1 MGIIKKCVA
10 LQQITNYTNNMKH
23 LVLIFGLGMLAW
35 AGVQATEISQRHAA
49 QLADRFYSQRAALQ
63 GLRSAG
69 ASALAYTFQ
78 QEGTNAIYV
87 YNNEAQE
94 SFVLVAGDDRVAPIL
109 GYSDQ
114 CTFDYANLPINAK
127 AFFEQYAQEIASLRA
142 DEEEEE
148 AKPIMTFDTAVEP
161 LLKSKWGQQDPY
173 DLYTPAIEGQQ
184 TPSGCVA
191 TAMAQVMYYHQWPE
205 RGTGSVS
212 YTSHSSPIASQSV
225 NIDLSADFSQS
236 VYQWDQMTD
245 TYDANSTEAAR
256 KAVAKLMQDCGI
268 AVQMQYGIN
277 GSGASNN
284 SAPYALV
291 NYFNYDKGIRTRHAY
306 TMSDSAWVYLLKEE
320 LDAKRP
326 MLHMG
331 SLPTGMGHAFVC
343 DGYNKEGYFHI
354 NWGWNGESDGYFLL
368 TNLAPKRHGVGG
380 GEDGAN
386 FNAARVVMTGIQRP
400 QSEAPVVIPYELTYD
415 HRHVEYIDHTAY
427 QLGAIDDSHI
437 QISMTVDNS
446 GYDAFSGTVY
456 AIPYDYETG
465 KDCGEAQLLWTIDK
479 LENTEFQTIPPSSAS
494 FSVAGLPDGSYRFRF
509 ESEDKNGVRLPLA
522 NPEVINMFVP
532 YVTIAG
538 GAMSFQNMYPM
549 SVSHVTFELISSEN
563 EIPSYLVSADWTNTG
578 NQPVSLKTG
587 LTFSYRDTSGYLDE
601 EEQEIAYESIW
612 FDDTLF
618 QPGETKRIGRVFTF
632 EPENEYQT
640 YTSKFEEI
648 EPQPIVLLSERLLQ
662 FVEGKLDTDGPA
674 ALRVKLHNVASEPR
688 QVQVVAKLFPK
699 GAQQAVATAEGKI
712 ELPESYGRP
721 SLEVSYTKGIGE
733 LTISLPAG
741 LAAGDY
747 YALLYT
753 DEDEPIKVADSEEN
767 ARIDFTLAQA
777 TANEAIAT
785 EAEVVRQGNLLLIQ
799 AAGEVKAVQ
808 LYDVQGRLCLKGE
821 GKTVDLSA
829 LPTGI
834 YFLHYQLNGVA
845 KVQKVIR

>member
-1 MGIIKKCVA
+1 MYC
-10 LQQITNYTNNMKH
+10 
-23 LVLIFGLGMLAW
+23 
-35 AGVQATEISQRHAA
+35 
-49 QLADRFYSQRAALQ
+49 
-63 GLRSAG
+63 
-69 ASALAYTFQ
+69 
-78 QEGTNAIYV
+78 
-87 YNNEAQE
+87 
-94 SFVLVAGDDRVAPIL
+94 
-109 GYSDQ
+109 DQ
-114 CTFDYANLPINAK
+114 STFDYDNLPINAK
-127 AFFEQYAQEIASLRA
+127 AFFEEYAQEIASLRA
-142 DEEEEE
+142 DEEE
-148 AKPIMTFDTAVEP
+148 AKPIITFDTAVEP

-212 YTSHSSPIASQSV
+212 YTSHSSTIASQSV
-225 NIDLSADFSQS
+225 NFDLSADFSQS

-245 TYDANSTEAAR
+245 TYDANSTEASR
-256 KAVAKLMQDCGI
+256 QAVAKLLQDCGI
-268 AVQMQYGIN
+268 AVQMQYGLSA
-277 GSGASNN
+277 SGAANKD
-284 SAPYALV
+284 APYALV
-291 NYFNYDKGIRTRHAY
+291 NYFNYDKGIRMRHAY

-331 SLPTGMGHAFVC
+331 FLPIGLMGHAFAC

-386 FNAARVVMTGIQRP
+386 FNAGRVVVTGIQRP
-400 QSEAPVVIPYELTYD
+400 QSEAPAEIPYELTYQYEP
-415 HRHVEYIDHTAY
+415 VEFKNAMAY
-427 QLGAIDDSHI
+427 QLAAIDASHI

-446 GYDAFSGTVY
+446 GYDVFTGTVY

-465 KDCGEAQLLWTIDK
+465 KDCGEAQPLFTIEG
-479 LENTEFQTIPPSSAS
+479 LENTEFVPVSPSSAS
-494 FSVAGLPDGSYRFRF
+494 FLVAGLSDGCYRFRF
-509 ESEDKNGVRLPLA
+509 ESEDKNGVRLPIRD
-522 NPEVINMFVP
+522 PEVKNMFVP

-538 GAMSFQNMYPM
+538 KAMSFQNISPM
-549 SVSHVTFELISSEN
+549 SVSHVTFELIRSKN
-563 EIPSYLVSADWTNTG
+563 EIPTYLVSADWTNKG
-578 NQPVSLKTG
+578 NQPVSLQTG
-587 LTFSYRDTSGYLDE
+587 LTFSYIE
-601 EEQEIAYESIW
+601 EDYGHEEAQEIAHESMW

-618 QPGETKRIGRVFTF
+618 QPGETKRIGRVYDFV
-632 EPENEYQT
+632 PNYEYLT

-662 FVEGKLDTDGPA
+662 FVEGELDTDGSA
-674 ALRVKLHNVASEPR
+674 ALRVKLHNVDSEPR
-688 QVQVVAKLFPK
+688 EVQVVAKLFPK

-712 ELPESYGRP
+712 ELPESYSGQGADAT
-721 SLEVSYTKGIGE
+721 YTKGIGE
-733 LTISLPAG
+733 LTIPLPAG

-753 DEDEPIKVADSEEN
+753 EADEPIKVADSEAD

-777 TANEAIAT
+777 TGNEAIAL

-799 AAGEVKAVQ
+799 AAGEVKAVR

-821 GKTVDLSA
+821 GSTLDLSA

-845 KVQKVIR
+845 KVKKVIR

>member
-1 MGIIKKCVA
+1 MRHS
-10 LQQITNYTNNMKH
+10 LLT
-23 LVLIFGLGMLAW
+23 LGLGMLAW

-49 QLADRFYSQRAALQ
+49 QLADRFYSQRAAQQ

-87 YNNEAQE
+87 YNNEAQQ

-109 GYSDQ
+109 GYSDRS
-114 CTFDYANLPINAK
+114 TFDYANLPINAK
-127 AFFEQYAQEIASLRA
+127 AFFEEYAQEIASLRA
-142 DEEEEE
+142 DEEVEEE
-148 AKPIMTFDTAVEP
+148 KPIITFDTAVEP

-173 DLYTPAIEGQQ
+173 DLYTPVIEGQQ

-212 YTSHSSPIASQSV
+212 YTSHSSSIASQSV

-245 TYDANSTEAAR
+245 TYDANSTEASR
-256 KAVAKLMQDCGI
+256 KAVAKLLQDCGI

-277 GSGASNN
+277 GSGAANKD
-284 SAPYALV
+284 APYALV
-291 NYFNYDKGIRTRHAY
+291 NYFNYDKGIRMRHAY
-306 TMSDSAWVYLLKEE
+306 TMSDTAWVYLLKGE

-331 SLPTGMGHAFVC
+331 FLPIGLMGHAFAC

-386 FNAARVVMTGIQRP
+386 FNAGRVVVTGIQRP
-400 QSEAPVVIPYELTYD
+400 QSETPSEIPYELTYQYE
-415 HRHVEYIDHTAY
+415 HVGFKNAIAY
-427 QLGAIDDSHI
+427 QLAAIDASHI
-437 QISMTVDNS
+437 QISMGVDNS
-446 GYDAFSGTVY
+446 GYDVFTGTVY

-465 KDCGEAQLLWTIDK
+465 KDCGEAQPLFTIEG
-479 LENTEFQTIPPSSAS
+479 LENTEFVTVSPSSAS
-494 FSVAGLPDGSYRFRF
+494 FSVAGLPEGSYRFRF
-509 ESEDKNGVRLPLA
+509 ESEDKNGVRLPITD
-522 NPEVINMFVP
+522 PEVINMFVP

-538 GAMSFQNMYPM
+538 GAMSFQNISPM
-549 SVSHVTFELISSEN
+549 SVSHVTFELIRSEN
-563 EIPSYLVSADWTNTG
+563 EILTYLVSADWTNTG
-578 NQPVSLKTG
+578 NQPVSLQTG
-587 LTFSYRDTSGYLDE
+587 LTFSYIEADYGNE
-601 EEQEIAYESIW
+601 EAQEIAHESMW

-618 QPGETKRIGRVFTF
+618 QPGETKRIGRVYDFV
-632 EPENEYQT
+632 PNYEYLT

-662 FVEGKLDTDGPA
+662 FVEGELDTDGPA

-688 QVQVVAKLFPK
+688 KVQVVAKLFPK

-712 ELPESYGRP
+712 ELPESDSGNGTDAT
-721 SLEVSYTKGIGE
+721 YTKGIGE

-747 YALLYT
+747 YALLFT
-753 DEDEPIKVADSEEN
+753 EADEPIKVADSEAN

-777 TANEAIAT
+777 TGNEAIAP

-808 LYDVQGRLCLKGE
+808 LYDVQGRLCLTGE
-821 GKTVDLSA
+821 GTTVDLSA

>member
-49 QLADRFYSQRAALQ
+49 QLADRFYSQRAAQQ

-212 YTSHSSPIASQSV
+212 YTSHSSLIASQSV

-331 SLPTGMGHAFVC
+331 NLPTGMGHAFVC

-400 QSEAPVVIPYELTYD
+400 QSEAPVVIPYELTYA

-465 KDCGEAQLLWTIDK
+465 QDCGEAQLLWTIDK
-479 LENTEFQTIPPSSAS
+479 FENT
-494 FSVAGLPDGSYRFRF
+494 
-509 ESEDKNGVRLPLA
+509 
-522 NPEVINMFVP
+522 
-532 YVTIAG
+532 
-538 GAMSFQNMYPM
+538 
-549 SVSHVTFELISSEN
+549 
-563 EIPSYLVSADWTNTG
+563 
-578 NQPVSLKTG
+578 
-587 LTFSYRDTSGYLDE
+587 
-601 EEQEIAYESIW
+601 
-612 FDDTLF
+612 
-618 QPGETKRIGRVFTF
+618 
-632 EPENEYQT
+632 
-640 YTSKFEEI
+640 
-648 EPQPIVLLSERLLQ
+648 
-662 FVEGKLDTDGPA
+662 
-674 ALRVKLHNVASEPR
+674 
-688 QVQVVAKLFPK
+688 
-699 GAQQAVATAEGKI
+699 
-712 ELPESYGRP
+712 
-721 SLEVSYTKGIGE
+721 
-733 LTISLPAG
+733 
-741 LAAGDY
+741 
-747 YALLYT
+747 
-753 DEDEPIKVADSEEN
+753 
-767 ARIDFTLAQA
+767 
-777 TANEAIAT
+777 
-785 EAEVVRQGNLLLIQ
+785 
-799 AAGEVKAVQ
+799 
-808 LYDVQGRLCLKGE
+808 
-821 GKTVDLSA
+821 
-829 LPTGI
+829 
-834 YFLHYQLNGVA
+834 
-845 KVQKVIR
+845 